1 MLLKNKSNLKNILKN
16 SSSNIICRNIYA
28 DNINT
33 DIQAVIVKDEEVCN
47 LDIPKLFTGNINNLS
62 NKDIDGIIINVSEY
76 SKGQII
82 NINENYSHL
91 DIIYKVSNVHD
102 IAKIRSLKPDIVI
115 IGSDNIYNNSI
126 NPYILKM
133 LIDWDCL
140 FLLNCGNMSISLQHI
155 YEYGFSGIYSESN
168 INIINYNVDENIKPA
183 DYLSKLYIKK
193 SSIRPLLK
201 AKNIENQEELD
212 ICIKKDIDM
221 VGFLFDKH
229 NKSNIINMLNNMHN
243 KNFVKVLEVYDE
255 SLIQDALNI
264 INLGLADCIE
274 NNSSKEYI
282 ENSFKR
288 HSIINNKS
296 TLLEPLIIENINVL
310 ENNIEIHNP
319 LWITYQEDMDIMSI
333 IKIYGV
339 ELIEF
344 NIKKYN
350 TEEKISE
357 IIKKIKYK
365 Q

>member
-16 SSSNIICRNIYA
+16 SSSNIICRNLYA

-33 DIQAVIVKDEEVCN
+33 DIQAVIVKDEEICS
-47 LDIPKLFTGNINNLS
+47 LDIPRLFAGNINNLS
-62 NKDIDGIIINVSEY
+62 NIDADGIIINVSEY

-82 NINENYSHL
+82 NINDKYSHL

-102 IAKIRSLKPDIVI
+102 IAKIRSLKPEILI
-115 IGSDNIYNNSI
+115 IGSDNIYNNGI

-133 LIDWDCL
+133 LIDWDSL
-140 FLLNCGNMSISLQHI
+140 FLLNCGNMSISMQHI

-168 INIINYNVDENIKPA
+168 INIINYNVDENIKRR
-183 DYLSKLYIKK
+183 DYLSKLYMKK

-201 AKNIENQEELD
+201 VKNIENQEELE

-221 VGFLFDKH
+221 IGFSFDKH
-229 NKSNIINMLNNMHN
+229 NKSNIINMLKSIQA
-243 KNFVKVLEVYDE
+243 KNVVKVLEVHDE
-255 SLIQDALNI
+255 SLIRDVLNI
-264 INLGLADCIE
+264 INSGLADCIE
-274 NNSSKEYI
+274 NNSSEEYI

-288 HSIINNKS
+288 HSIINNKN
-296 TLLEPLIIENINVL
+296 TFIEPLIIENINVL
-310 ENNIEIHNP
+310 ENNVEIHNP
-319 LWITYQEDMDIMSI
+319 LWITYQEDIDIMSI

-344 NIKKYN
+344 DIKKYN

>member
-28 DNINT
+28 DNINK
-33 DIQAVIVKDEEVCN
+33 DIAAVIIKDEEVCN

-62 NKDIDGIIINVSEY
+62 NKDIEGIIINTEEY
-76 SKGQII
+76 SKKQINDI
-82 NINENYSHL
+82 NDKYSHL

-102 IAKIRSLKPDIVI
+102 IAKIRSLKPEILI
-115 IGSDNIYNNSI
+115 IGSDNIHNNGI

-133 LIDWDCL
+133 LIDWDSL
-140 FLLNCGNMSISLQHI
+140 FLLNCGNMSISMQHI

-168 INIINYNVDENIKPA
+168 INIINNIIDENIKRIG
-183 DYLSKLYIKK
+183 YLSKLYMKK

-201 AKNIENQEELD
+201 VQHIENQEELE

-221 VGFLFDKH
+221 AGFLFDKH
-229 NKSNIINMLNNMHN
+229 NKSNIINMLKNISN
-243 KNFVKVLEVYDE
+243 KNIVKILEVYDE

-264 INLGLADCIE
+264 INSGLADCIE

-288 HSIINNKS
+288 HSIINNKN
-296 TLLEPLIIENINVL
+296 TFLEPLIIENISVL
-310 ENNIEIHNP
+310 ENSVEIHNP
-319 LWITYQEDMDIMSI
+319 LWITYNEDIEIMSI

-344 NIKKYN
+344 DIKKYN

>member
-28 DNINT
+28 DNIHK
-33 DIQAVIVKDEEVCN
+33 DIAAVIIRDEEVCN
-47 LDIPKLFTGNINNLS
+47 MEYPKLFAGNINNLS
-62 NKDIDGIIINVSEY
+62 NIDADGIIINVSEY

-82 NINENYSHL
+82 NINDKYSHL
-91 DIIYKVSNVHD
+91 DIIYKVSNVYD
-102 IAKIRSLKPDIVI
+102 IAKIRSLKPEILI
-115 IGSDNIYNNSI
+115 IGSDNIHNNSI

-133 LIDWDCL
+133 LIDWDSLC
-140 FLLNCGNMSISLQHI
+140 LLNCGNMSISMQHI

-183 DYLSKLYIKK
+183 DYLSKLYMKK

-201 AKNIENQEELD
+201 VKNIENQEELE

-221 VGFLFDKH
+221 IGFSFDKH
-229 NKSNIINMLNNMHN
+229 NKSNIINMLKSIQA
-243 KNFVKVLEVYDE
+243 KNVVKVLEVHDE
-255 SLIQDALNI
+255 SLIQDVLNI
-264 INLGLADCIE
+264 INSELADCIE
-274 NNSSKEYI
+274 NNSSEEYI

-288 HSIINNKS
+288 HSIINNKN
-296 TLLEPLIIENINVL
+296 TFIEPLIIENISVL
-310 ENNIEIHNP
+310 ENNVEIHNP
-319 LWITYQEDMDIMSI
+319 LWITYQEDIDIMSI

-344 NIKKYN
+344 DIKKYN